1 MTQWL
6 VRNKKGKIDGP
17 LTTTEVV
24 ERIRSGIYFG
34 EEFISR
40 YPSGRW
46 YPISHEQSFF
56 EVILGFLEEDL
67 LGRSPL
73 EVDEKKEITQRIEVL
88 KEENS
93 QRKEEIRESGG
104 RAIFEDVDAKTPVI
118 VEMEKKNKNQMGQ
131 AIVDKKKIKKKKPV
145 RKIKKHDNLL
155 IKKKRFFPQ
164 WLALFIVAAFIL
176 IIYFLNQSNRH
187 SLDKI
192 HLRKPHFTKR
202 KGYDKKIVSQSMKLA
217 IRTFRKDNFKNYLIA
232 QDALIEVI
240 ERSNSLDA
248 YAFLCMTYRELWPF
262 SYQDGK
268 DHGTLQMVL
277 RKVQKINPK
286 SSSAN
291 ICLVVS
297 HLVKGHYDEA
307 LRIMD
312 NNLAQSPELI
322 FFNQMTGDIYS
333 GRRDY
338 QSAVYYFSKVREL
351 WTPPPVW
358 SKALLQEARAY
369 RKIGD
374 HGSAVKLYRKLLAEN
389 PSHAVGKIE
398 LGLLEF
404 DPYQNISKA
413 HDYIRSGLLSGQFI
427 PRMIES
433 EAHMVLAKISIL
445 KGDNKKALQ
454 FSKKAFSIN
463 SSNQESRDL
472 IVNLGGVK
480 ALNSVNINNFN
491 MVYLGEQY
499 MKMKNFNGAQAEF
512 RGAYEANP
520 KNAFAALRAGEALWK
535 LNQSNEAISWVKK
548 SIHADPTFIRSY
560 IILADYQSARFDYIN
575 AVETLKGARRVN
587 PRHHGVYRGFALV
600 ELRRRNYPG
609 VERFAKRALEL
620 YDTDIDSLLILSEA
634 LNEQGKSEEAFQYV
648 RRASELDSSNQ
659 KAHILFSH
667 ILSALQGTE
676 AGVNYLNSKINQY
689 GKTDYI
695 RALGN
700 LLAKEQRNEEAKKYY
715 FEALGE
721 NPKDKEAL
729 IALAKILQSEKNF
742 DQARDYFLE
751 AAILDPSDAE
761 PLFLT
766 GQLYLDSNRNDEALS
781 QFKRVILVNPNFPL
795 AYYFA
800 GRALLAL
807 NHLDEA
813 LDMAR
818 KERSINPD
826 IPESFLLAAEIY
838 YKKGEYNSCTEEYKM
853 VLSKGLKTS
862 DIFVKI
868 ARCYRLSKNLDSALT
883 MLTEAEDLES
893 GNFNIY
899 KELGALYHMQGSYI
913 KAIESYKKY
922 LQLNQRAEDKSF
934 IESQISSIQSMMNDN
949 SQGNE

>member
-17 LTTTEVV
+17 LTTVEVV
-24 ERIRSGIYFG
+24 RKIRSGIYFG
-34 EEFISR
+34 EEFVSR

-46 YPISHEQSFF
+46 HPISHEQNFF
-56 EVILGFLEEDL
+56 SVILDILEEDL
-67 LGRSPL
+67 LGKSPSK
-73 EVDEKKEITQRIEVL
+73 VDDKNEITRKIQVL

-93 QRKEEIRESGG
+93 QRQKREESQKHGG
-104 RAIFEDVDAKTPVI
+104 QAIFEDIDAKTPVVI
-118 VEMEKKNKNQMGQ
+118 EVEKKNKNQVGR
-131 AIVDKKKIKKKKPV
+131 AVTDKKELKKKRPV
-145 RKIKKHDNLL
+145 RKIKLKHEKIL
-155 IKKKRFFPQ
+155 IKKRRFPFQ
-164 WLALFIVAAFIL
+164 FLVLVIVTAFVL
-176 IIYFLNQSNRH
+176 TVYFLDQSDH
-187 SLDKI
+187 QFSDKI
-192 HLRKPHFTKR
+192 HLRKPRFTKN
-202 KGYDKKIVSQSMKLA
+202 KTYDKKTVTQSMKLA

-268 DHGTLQMVL
+268 DHDTLQMVL
-277 RKVQKINPK
+277 RRVQKINPK

-291 ICLVVS
+291 ICLVIS
-297 HLVKGHYDEA
+297 HWAKGHYDEA

-322 FFNQMTGDIYS
+322 FFNQMTGDIYAA
-333 GRRDY
+333 RKDY

-358 SKALLQEARAY
+358 SKALLQEARMY
-369 RKIGD
+369 RKLGV
-374 HGSAVKLYRKLLAEN
+374 HGSAVKLYRKLLGEN
-389 PSHAVGKIE
+389 PSHAVAKIE

-427 PRMIES
+427 PKMVES
-433 EAHMVLAKISIL
+433 EAYMVLAKISVL

-454 FSKKAFSIN
+454 FAKKAFSIN

-480 ALNSVNINNFN
+480 ALNSVSIDNFN

-548 SIHADPTFIRSY
+548 SIHADPLFIRSY

-575 AVETLKGARRVN
+575 AIETLKGALRVN
-587 PRHHGVYRGFALV
+587 PGHHGVYRGFALV
-600 ELRRRNYPG
+600 ELRRRNYQG
-609 VERFAKRALEL
+609 AIRFAKKALEL
-620 YDTDIDSLLILSEA
+620 YDTDIESLLILAEA
-634 LNEQGKSEEAFQYV
+634 LNEQRDSEEAFQYIQ
-648 RRASELDSSNQ
+648 RALELDSSNQ
-659 KAHILFSH
+659 QVHILFSH
-667 ILSALQGTE
+667 VLAALQGTD
-676 AGVNYLNSKINQY
+676 ASIDYLNSLISRY
-689 GKTDYI
+689 GKTDYM
-695 RALGN
+695 RALGD
-700 LLAKEQRNEEAKKYY
+700 LLAREERNEEAKQYY

-721 NPKDKEAL
+721 NPKDKKAL
-729 IALAKILQSEKNF
+729 ITLAKILQSERSYDK
-742 DQARDYFLE
+742 ARDYFLE
-751 AAILDPSDAE
+751 AAIIDPSDAE

-766 GQLYLDSNRNDEALS
+766 GQLYLDSNRNDEALK
-781 QFKRVILVNPNFPL
+781 QFERVIVVNPHFPL
-795 AYYFA
+795 AYYFS
-800 GRALLAL
+800 GRAHLVLG
-807 NHLDEA
+807 HLDKA
-813 LDMAR
+813 LEMAK
-818 KERSINPD
+818 KERLINPD

-838 YKKGEYNSCTEEYKM
+838 YRKEAYNSCTEEYKM
-853 VLSKGLKTS
+853 VLIKGLKTA
-862 DIFVKI
+862 DIFIKM
-868 ARCYRLSKNLDSALT
+868 ARCYRLLGNLDSTLT
-883 MLTEAEDLES
+883 MLTEAEKLES

-899 KELGALYHMQGSYI
+899 KELGAFYHIQGAYI
-913 KAIESYKKY
+913 KAMESYRKY
-922 LQLNQRAEDKSF
+922 LQLNPRAKDKAF
-934 IESQISSIQSMMNDN
+934 IESQMDAIQNSAGDN
-949 SQGNE
+949 